1 MSHDITIKRAVLH
14 VLDNESGMSV
24 LSNSELEVNSELADY
39 LGKHIDRVIDDPNVK
54 KARFVGEENA
64 VLILCKLLND
74 NEDDFLAITT
84 DMTNKLFNLMKQHV
98 DIPSADL
105 VCSVFEIDGKR
116 YLGILKLNYKVG
128 FTHWV
133 HNESGGSVNSIIKH
147 KTLLPQEGQKLE
159 ECAIISLE
167 DYSIKVMEKQYEI
180 NGEKDFYLTKHFLK
194 CTCDLSDNA
203 KLKIIDRVTKE
214 INKKYFDEDYEKAI
228 KLKKAVSES
237 FEETASIQLDHI
249 AGRMFENNLGIREEY
264 IEEVTKAGI
273 HEKEISVPDKLI
285 EKKFKKHKIK
295 TDNGIEIDFPLE
307 YAGNSDK
314 IEFINNPDGTISI
327 VIKNVGKIINK

>member
-1 MSHDITIKRAVLH
+1 MNHDIIIKRAVLH
-14 VLDNESGMSV
+14 VLDNDSGMSV
-24 LSNSELEVNSELADY
+24 LSNSELEVSEELSDY
-39 LGKHIDRVIDDPNVK
+39 LGKHIDKIVDDSNVK
-54 KARFVGEENA
+54 NARFAGEDNA
-64 VLILCKLLND
+64 ILFLCKMIND

-84 DMTNKLFNLMKQHV
+84 DMTNKLFDLMKQHV

-105 VCSVFEIDGKR
+105 VCSIFEIDAKKYFGM
-116 YLGILKLNYKVG
+116 LKLNYKPG

-133 HNESGGSVNSIIKH
+133 HNEPEGSVNTIIKH

-159 ECAIISLE
+159 ECVIISLE
-167 DYSIKVMEKQYEI
+167 DYSVRVMEKQYEI
-180 NGEKDFYLTKHFLK
+180 NGEKDFYLTKHYLK

-203 KLKIIDRVTKE
+203 KLKIIDKVTRD

-237 FEETASIQLDHI
+237 FEETASIQLDHVV
-249 AGRMFENNLGIREEY
+249 GKVFENNISIREEY

-273 HEKEISVPDKLI
+273 HENEISVPDKLI
-285 EKKFKKHKIK
+285 EKKYKKHKIK

-307 YAGNSDK
+307 YAGNSEK

-327 VIKNVGKIINK
+327 IIKNVGKIINK